1 MDIRELMLSGKM
13 YNDLTDEL
21 VKQREQTVFLTNEYN
36 RSFGQEGVYR
46 EAILRKFLKS
56 IGEEVHF
63 EPNFRCEFGFNITI
77 GKHFYANVD
86 CIMLD
91 ANTITIGDHVLI
103 GPRVGLYTANHA
115 IDAGERIAG
124 GCYARPIVIGDGVWV
139 GGNVDIMGGVTIGE
153 NSIIGAG
160 SVVTKSI
167 PPNVIAA
174 GTPCRVIREIT
185 EQDKTGFTAKE

>member
-77 GKHFYANVD
+77 GNHFYANFD

-124 GCYARPIVIGDGVWV
+124 GCYARPIAIGDGVWV

-185 EQDKTGFTAKE
+185 EQDKTGFTVKE

>member
-77 GKHFYANVD
+77 GNHFYANFD

-91 ANTITIGDHVLI
+91 ANTITIGDHVLV

-139 GGNVDIMGGVTIGE
+139 GGNVDIMGGVTRGE
-153 NSIIGAG
+153 NSSIGAG

-185 EQDKTGFTAKE
+185 EQDKTGFTVKE

>member
-1 MDIRELMLSGKM
+1 MEIKELMLSGKM
-13 YNDLTDEL
+13 YNDLSDEL

-36 RSFGQEGVYR
+36 QSFGQEGVYR

-56 IGEEVHF
+56 IGEQVHF
-63 EPNFRCEFGFNITI
+63 EPNFRCEYGFNITI
-77 GKHFYANVD
+77 GDYFYANFD

-91 ANTITIGDHVLI
+91 AHTITIGNHVLI

-115 IDAGERIAG
+115 IDAEERIAG
-124 GCYARPIVIGDGVWV
+124 GCYARPITIGDRVWI

-153 NSIIGAG
+153 DSIIGAG

-167 PPNVIAA
+167 PPRVIAA
-174 GTPCRVIREIT
+174 GNPCRVIREIT
-185 EQDKTGFTAKE
+185 EQDKTGFTVPE

>member
-77 GKHFYANVD
+77 GNHFYANFD

-91 ANTITIGDHVLI
+91 ANIITIGDHVLI

-139 GGNVDIMGGVTIGE
+139 GGNVDIMGGVTIGK

-185 EQDKTGFTAKE
+185 EQDKTGFTVKE

>member
-1 MDIRELMLSGKM
+1 MDIKELMLSGKM

-21 VKQREQTVFLTNEYN
+21 VKHREQTVFFTNEYN

-77 GKHFYANVD
+77 GNHFYANFD

-91 ANTITIGDHVLI
+91 ANPITIGDHVLI

-115 IDAGERIAG
+115 IDARERIAG
-124 GCYARPIVIGDGVWV
+124 GCYARPITIGSGVWI

-160 SVVTKSI
+160 SVVTKDI
-167 PPNVIAA
+167 PPHVIAA

-185 EQDKTGFTAKE
+185 DRDKTGFTGKP

>member
-77 GKHFYANVD
+77 GNHFYANFD

-91 ANTITIGDHVLI
+91 ANTITIGDHVLV

-185 EQDKTGFTAKE
+185 EQDKTGFTVKE

>member
-1 MDIRELMLSGKM
+1 MLSGKM

-77 GKHFYANVD
+77 GNHFYANFD

-91 ANTITIGDHVLI
+91 ANTITIGNHVLI

-185 EQDKTGFTAKE
+185 EQDKTGFTVKE

>member
-1 MDIRELMLSGKM
+1 MDIRELMLSEKM

-77 GKHFYANVD
+77 GNHFYANFD

-185 EQDKTGFTAKE
+185 EQDKTGFTVKE

>member
-77 GKHFYANVD
+77 GNHFYANFD

-139 GGNVDIMGGVTIGE
+139 GGNVDIMGGVAIGE

-167 PPNVIAA
+167 PSNVIAA
-174 GTPCRVIREIT
+174 GIPCRVIREIT
-185 EQDKTGFTAKE
+185 EQDKTGFTVKE

>member
-1 MDIRELMLSGKM
+1 MDIKELMLSGKM

-21 VKQREQTVFLTNEYN
+21 VKQREQTVFFTNESN

-77 GKHFYANVD
+77 GNHFYANFD

-91 ANTITIGDHVLI
+91 ANPITIGDHVLI

-115 IDAGERIAG
+115 IDARERIAG
-124 GCYARPIVIGDGVWV
+124 GCYARPITIGSGVWI

-160 SVVTKSI
+160 SVVTKDI
-167 PPNVIAA
+167 PPHVIAA

-185 EQDKTGFTAKE
+185 DRDKTGFTGKP